1 MTNGS
6 NVSVALRR
14 RIRTEGAEAAFEA
27 LLKVCRDPKSTSQAL
42 SSAGS
47 AIFRAAGLLDRQED
61 TGERQ
66 PSEMSYD
73 ELQAAI
79 ARLRRGESV
88 AGDDDPEGENSV
100 FD

>member
-1 MTNGS
+1 MTNASG
-6 NVSVALRR
+6 VSAALRR

-27 LLKVCRDPKSTSQAL
+27 LMKVCRDPKSTSQAL

-66 PSEMSYD
+66 PSEMTYD
-73 ELQAAI
+73 ELQATI
-79 ARLRRGESV
+79 ARLRRGQPLD
-88 AGDDDPEGENSV
+88 GDDGPGEVDSV